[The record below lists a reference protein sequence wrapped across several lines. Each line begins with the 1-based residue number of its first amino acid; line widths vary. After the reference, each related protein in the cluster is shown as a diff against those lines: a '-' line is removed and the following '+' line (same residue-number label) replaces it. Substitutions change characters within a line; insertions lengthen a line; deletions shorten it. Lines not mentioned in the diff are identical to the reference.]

1 MNVSLTPELERW
13 VFEKVDGERYESA
26 SDVIREGLLLRQDQ
40 EAEQAARLA
49 ALQAD
54 VQGGLDQ
61 LDRGEGLDG
70 EEVFETV
77 LAGIGRAERGVGLE
91 ELPRDPLPSPAHGE
105 ELMNVSIPPELER
118 WLSEKVD
125 GERYKSAS
133 DVVCEG
139 LLLLQARE
147 AEQETRYAALKADI
161 QEALDE
167 VERGELVDGEE
178 AMDRAYALIAQ
189 LEENAA

>member
-13 VFEKVDGERYESA
+13 
-26 SDVIREGLLLRQDQ
+26 
-40 EAEQAARLA
+40 LA
-49 ALQAD
+49 
-54 VQGGLDQ
+54 
-61 LDRGEGLDG
+61 
-70 EEVFETV
+70 
-77 LAGIGRAERGVGLE
+77 
-91 ELPRDPLPSPAHGE
+91 
-105 ELMNVSIPPELER
+105 
-118 WLSEKVD
+118 EKVD

-133 DVVCEG
+133 DVVREG

-147 AEQETRYAALKADI
+147 AEQATRYAALQADI

-167 VERGELVDGEE
+167 AEREELVDGEE